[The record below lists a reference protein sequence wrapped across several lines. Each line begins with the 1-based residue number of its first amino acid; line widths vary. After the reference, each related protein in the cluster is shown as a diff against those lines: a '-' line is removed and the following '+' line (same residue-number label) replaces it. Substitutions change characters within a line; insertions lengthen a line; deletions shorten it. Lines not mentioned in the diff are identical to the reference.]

1 MPRTFEARPAVRE
14 QVPLLIGLMGPS
26 GGGKSFSA
34 LRLAT
39 GIQSVRGGEI
49 YAVDTEAK
57 RLLHY
62 ADRFAFRHV
71 EFGAPFR
78 SLDYLEVIRWCV
90 GQGAGVIVVDSMS
103 HEHSGE
109 GGYLA
114 THAAE
119 VERMSRGDAAK
130 AERVKMA
137 GWIKPAHERQT
148 LINGLLQLNAAIIF
162 CFRAKEKTKPKQG
175 GGVQEMGFMPIAGEE
190 FVFEMTL
197 NALLLPQAGG
207 VPTWRSDEVGE
218 RMMMK
223 LPIQFEPLFRQT
235 RPLDEGH
242 GKAMAEWARGG
253 APAAEVRPTAPVQGS
268 RPRDQAP
275 SPSVGTSRPA
285 TGESIARRGTEALQA
300 WLDGLPDDEFTD
312 VQRSGKMATWKHI
325 AEDAD
330 AQRQRSAA

>member
-1 MPRTFEARPAVRE
+1 MARSFEARPAVRE

-39 GIQSVRGGEI
+39 GIQAVRGGDI
-49 YAVDTEAK
+49 FAIDTEAK

-62 ADRFAFRHV
+62 ADRFRFKHV

-78 SLDYLEVIRWCV
+78 SLDYLEVLRWCV
-90 GQGAGVIVVDSMS
+90 AQGAGVIVVDSMS
-103 HEHSGE
+103 HEHTGE

-137 GWIKPAHERQT
+137 GWIKPARERQD

-162 CFRAKEKTKPKQG
+162 CFRAKEKTKPKSG

-223 LPIQFEPLFRQT
+223 LPVQFQPLFSKPRA
-235 RPLDEGH
+235 LDEEH
-242 GKAMAEWARGG
+242 GKAMAEWARGDV
-253 APAAEVRPTAPVQGS
+253 ASAPVKETLAAS
-268 RPRDQAP
+268 
-275 SPSVGTSRPA
+275 
-285 TGESIARRGTEALQA
+285 
-300 WLDGLPDDEFTD
+300 
-312 VQRSGKMATWKHI
+312 
-325 AEDAD
+325 D
-330 AQRQRSAA
+330 AQRQEAEEHADRGMVAFGPFWNGLDKAQRMALGGSEQRDRWVARAKEADAAYEAAQAEDVEMEDVGA